1 MKEFWEAVGKIV
13 GVGTVACALVG
24 IGAKWQEADE
34 EADKR
39 LKLETE
45 NRDLKTEIES
55 LQRDKEYRMKR
66 EIESLKSKVEKYE
79 KAE

>member
-1 MKEFWEAVGKIV
+1 MKNFWEAVGKI
-13 GVGTVACALVG
+13 TVACVLIA
-24 IGAKWQEADE
+24 IGAKCQEAIE
-34 EADKR
+34 GRVKR

-45 NRDLKTEIES
+45 NEILKTENEL